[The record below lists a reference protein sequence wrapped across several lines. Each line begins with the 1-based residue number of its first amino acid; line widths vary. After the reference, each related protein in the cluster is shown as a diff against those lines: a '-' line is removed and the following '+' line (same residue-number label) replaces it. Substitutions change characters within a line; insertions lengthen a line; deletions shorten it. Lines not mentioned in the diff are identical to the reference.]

1 MKRSSFLLVATF
13 AVFAASA
20 CSKSEAPPAPA
31 AAPAAAAK
39 APASDDR
46 ILKVPILP
54 GYKYYAGGPVLTRD
68 VHGRYRI
75 SGFNGEVQPPPSR
88 GMIFGAKRDGDQI
101 EYRVWGNGTPL
112 GFHKGVMREGLY
124 WEDYSEGFRMGKLVA
139 RERQTHDDAAKRSKV
154 VTEDLDPETGELI
167 RTKEGFLPYSPPVLA
182 SEDGDEE
189 SDDTDSAPAG
199 IVAPGSAVPVPK
211 APPAAPAAPAAPGAA
226 AK

>member
-13 AVFAASA
+13 AALAASA

-31 AAPAAAAK
+31 SAPAAAAK
-39 APASDDR
+39 APSADDR
-46 ILKVPILP
+46 ILKVPVLP
-54 GYKYYAGGPVLTRD
+54 GYKYYAGGPVLTAD

-75 SGFNGEVQPPPSR
+75 SGFNGEVQQPPSR
-88 GMIFGAKRDGDQI
+88 GMIFGVKRDGDQI

-124 WEDYSEGFRMGKLVA
+124 WEEYAEGFRMGKLVA
-139 RERQTHDDAAKRSKV
+139 RERQTHDDVAKRSKV

-167 RTKEGFLPYSPPVLA
+167 RTKEGFLPYAPPVLA
-182 SEDGDEE
+182 LDDADDE
-189 SDDTDSAPAG
+189 SDDAASAPAG
-199 IVAPGSAVPVPK
+199 IVSPGSAAAAPK
-211 APPAAPAAPAAPGAA
+211 APAAPPPAPAAPGSA